1 MSKYPIFLELKDR
14 RTLVIGG
21 GTVALRKVEVLLS
34 TGAKL
39 VVVANEISD
48 ELKSLCGKS
57 NSESIESKYSKD
69 YLKAVKLVVAATDDN
84 QLNKRIYEDCQ
95 ELGIL
100 CNVVDQPPLCDFY
113 VPAIVQRGDLQIA
126 ISTNGRCP
134 AYAAF
139 LRKKLEKSFTE
150 KHGEF
155 IVELDNIRKIII
167 EKVIPVDRKALL
179 EKLVTDES
187 FEYFSQNGAADW
199 HNFADKI
206 ITEKYFLKKKGFY
219 NDVS

>member
-1 MSKYPIFLELKDR
+1 MSKYPIFLELENR

-21 GTVALRKVEVLLS
+21 GTVALRKAEVLLS

-39 VVVANEISD
+39 VVVASEISE
-48 ELKSLCGKS
+48 ELKALCCES
-57 NSESIESKYSKD
+57 NSEAIESKYSKD
-69 YLKAVKLVVAATDDN
+69 HLKGVKLVVASTDDN
-84 QLNKRIYEDCQ
+84 QLNKQIYEDCQ

-100 CNVVDQPPLCDFY
+100 CNVVDQPHLCDFY
-113 VPAIVQRGDLQIA
+113 VPAIVRRGDLQIA

-139 LRKKLEKSFTE
+139 LRRKLEKSFTE
-150 KHGEF
+150 KHGDF

-167 EKVIPVDRKALL
+167 EKVDPADRKALL
-179 EKLVTDES
+179 QKLVTDES

-199 HNFADKI
+199 RNFAEKI
-206 ITEKYFLKKKGFY
+206 IAE
-219 NDVS
+219 N

>member
-1 MSKYPIFLELKDR
+1 MSKYPIFLELKGR
-14 RTLVIGG
+14 HTLVIGG
-21 GTVALRKVEVLLS
+21 GTVALRKAEVLLS

-48 ELKSLCGKS
+48 ELKALCRKS

-69 YLKAVKLVVAATDDN
+69 HLKGVKLVVASTDDN
-84 QLNKRIYEDCQ
+84 QLNKQIYEDCQ
-95 ELGIL
+95 ALGIL
-100 CNVVDQPPLCDFY
+100 CNVVDQPHLCDFF
-113 VPAIVQRGDLQIA
+113 VPAVVRRGDLQIA

-167 EKVIPVDRKALL
+167 KKVDPADRKGLL
-179 EKLVTDES
+179 EKLVADES
-187 FEYFSQNGAADW
+187 YEYLVQNGTADW
-199 HNFADKI
+199 RNFADKI
-206 ITEKYFLKKKGFY
+206 IAEKYFF
-219 NDVS
+219 